1 MTKFFALVLVLV
13 LAAFACNS
21 FTAATAQIPS
31 ASGGTTHMDCDSI
44 IMVLAGSDA
53 QKKCREVNAA
63 GAQYQVA
70 ASATKGFFET
80 FSQAFDKLANGR

>member
-63 GAQYQVA
+63 GASYQQVK
-70 ASATKGFFET
+70 SSTENVFSM
-80 FSQAFDKLANGR
+80 FSQVFDKLANSR